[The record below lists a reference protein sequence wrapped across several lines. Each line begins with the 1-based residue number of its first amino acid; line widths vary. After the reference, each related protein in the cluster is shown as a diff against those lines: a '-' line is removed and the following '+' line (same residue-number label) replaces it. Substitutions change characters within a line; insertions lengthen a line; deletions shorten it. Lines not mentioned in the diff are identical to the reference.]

1 MELNIIFEKR
11 TKSFSIVGMEYDF
24 LMLLLSALNN
34 KVSEIDFNISE
45 VNTCIK
51 TAKNKCDIELF
62 ENQYKY
68 LIDFKESLV
77 QQLNKVHNDLEK
89 CFD

>member
-1 MELNIIFEKR
+1 MELNIIFDKR

-24 LMLLLSALNN
+24 LLLLLSALNN
-34 KVSEIDFNISE
+34 KVSEIDVNISE

-51 TAKNKCDIELF
+51 TAKSKGEIELF
-62 ENQYKY
+62 ENQHKY
-68 LIDFKESLV
+68 LIDFKKSLV
-77 QQLNKVHNDLEK
+77 YQLNKVHNELEK

>member
-1 MELNIIFEKR
+1 MELNIIFDKR

-34 KVSEIDFNISE
+34 KVSEIDLNISE

-51 TAKNKCDIELF
+51 TAKNKGEIELF
-62 ENQYKY
+62 ENQHKY